1 MTAQQLDW
9 SGRAATLEMP
19 PNPKPL
25 SRNEAAMAQAQ
36 AAPQRRKESLAL
48 AQQNPRLARELRI
61 GRPDIPHQYDD
72 GGLVDINSV
81 PASVFVNEL
90 GLSQEQANKIV
101 ETRKELGKF
110 LHPDDLVNLANID
123 MDTYDRIRNHLIII

>member
-1 MTAQQLDW
+1 
-9 SGRAATLEMP
+9 
-19 PNPKPL
+19 
-25 SRNEAAMAQAQ
+25 
-36 AAPQRRKESLAL
+36 LAL
-48 AQQNPRLARELRI
+48 AQQDPRLARELRI

-81 PASVFVNEL
+81 PTSVFVNEL